1 MGLSL
6 LTENY
11 GDIVKKLFGLSDES
25 AASVKN
31 VADQTDE
38 FSSAIKQVVGG
49 TGSYD
54 DLLGYVGRKYSK
66 TTPSVDDIVAFIK
79 TQPDMLKK
87 MALSSDAVMKKAAED
102 LFAKSSVKSLF
113 TPQSWDYV
121 DDLIKM
127 ELEPDFIDSSIRY
140 LDDALTNLKPYKGRG
155 NVELDDLIKQLEE
168 RKVLADKLKTDL
180 ITPKTTTSNF
190 TPSSIASDFLQN
202 FAYSNKSFIQMRNG
216 SPMSG
221 WKIHIYGEGVDDSA
235 YLITKLDDFMKENNA
250 AYKIATDSF
259 YKGSEGTIQKGK
271 AMTIYI
277 PYDIV
282 KNNKQKEF
290 FDGISSKISDY
301 TKSGSISGDKSYD
314 GKLHY
319 RYEYNQPFDALPEG
333 GVAISDASK
342 YYVSNEGDYLSGTGN
357 LQPDLF
363 DRVSTDV
370 KQVSSNVT
378 TSKNLLSGNR
388 ISNRSFSD
396 SEINWDKISNATNLN
411 DYNKLIAN
419 AINTGDYS
427 YISRGGFEKY
437 GIDNF
442 RDYLMNNIEMVND
455 LDAPTG
461 RWSVNFK

>member
-6 LTENY
+6 LTE
-11 GDIVKKLFGLSDES
+11 GWDDLVKKVLGVSDEG
-25 AASVKN
+25 ATTIKN

-38 FSSAIKQVVGG
+38 LSSSLKSVVGG

-54 DLLGYVGRKYSK
+54 DILAYVGGKISK
-66 TTPSVDDIVAFIK
+66 SSPTVDEIATYIK
-79 TQPDMLKK
+79 SDKNLLEKL
-87 MALSSDAVMKKAAED
+87 ALGSDAIMKKAAQD
-102 LFAKSSVKSLF
+102 VFAKADIKNILTPNSYDYVNSLFAVNLSTNNKSFIES
-113 TPQSWDYV
+113 
-121 DDLIKM
+121 
-127 ELEPDFIDSSIRY
+127 FID
-140 LDDALTNLKPYKGRG
+140 DAISVLKRKEGV
-155 NVELDDLIKQLEE
+155 NNDLDDLIKKLQE
-168 RKVLADKLKTDL
+168 RKKIVQNFEVSDVV
-180 ITPKTTTSNF
+180 PKTTTSNF

-202 FAYSNKSFIQMRNG
+202 FAYSNKSFIQMTNG

-235 YLITKLDDFMKENNA
+235 YLITKLDDFMKESNA

-333 GVAISDASK
+333 GVAIPDASK

-378 TSKNLLSGNR
+378 TNKNLLSGNR

-442 RDYLMNNIEMVND
+442 REYLMNNIEKVNE